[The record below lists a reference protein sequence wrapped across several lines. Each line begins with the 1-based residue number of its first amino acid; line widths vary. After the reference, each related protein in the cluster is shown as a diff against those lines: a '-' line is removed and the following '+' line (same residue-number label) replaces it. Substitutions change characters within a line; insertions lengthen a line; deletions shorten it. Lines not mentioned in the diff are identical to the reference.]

1 MPEVIQILIAD
12 DHAIVRE
19 GLRALIA
26 TEPGMEV
33 VGEAADG
40 VQTVQLALSL
50 RPDVI
55 LLDLVMPHK
64 DGLATILD
72 LKRESCEARILVLTS
87 YLDDDKVFPALK
99 AGALGYLLKDTAP
112 HELLQAIR
120 QVHKGEVS
128 LHPIIARKVINEL
141 NRPPTLPLTTE
152 PLTPRELEVLTLV
165 AQGLSNQDIAEKL
178 AISERTVRTHV
189 SNILN
194 KLHLASRLQATLYA
208 LHEGLVDPKM
218 N

>member
-1 MPEVIQILIAD
+1 M
-12 DHAIVRE
+12 
-19 GLRALIA
+19 
-26 TEPGMEV
+26 
-33 VGEAADG
+33 
-40 VQTVQLALSL
+40 
-50 RPDVI
+50 
-55 LLDLVMPHK
+55 
-64 DGLATILD
+64 
-72 LKRESCEARILVLTS
+72 
-87 YLDDDKVFPALK
+87 
-99 AGALGYLLKDTAP
+99 LKDTAP

-208 LHEGLVDPKM
+208 LQEGLVDPKM